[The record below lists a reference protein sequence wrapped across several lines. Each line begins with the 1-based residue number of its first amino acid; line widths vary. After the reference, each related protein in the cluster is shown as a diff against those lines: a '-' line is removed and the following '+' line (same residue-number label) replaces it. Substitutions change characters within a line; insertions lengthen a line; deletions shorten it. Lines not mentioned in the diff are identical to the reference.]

1 MVKRINYA
9 AASLNTKAQSL
20 EMVHKIVG
28 TILNHVGCGACGR
41 IARLRIDLLS
51 DPPPDLAK
59 EGVISF
65 EVSEVTGG

>member
-1 MVKRINYA
+1 MAKHISYA
-9 AASLNTKAQSL
+9 AASLNTKGQSL
-20 EMVHKIVG
+20 EIVHKIVG

-41 IARLRIDLLS
+41 IARLRIDLLG

-65 EVSEVTGG
+65 EIGEIAGG